1 MSIPPIRR
9 AEVQDTD
16 NISTAGQ
23 EAEQRELFFRAGG
36 DAKWGSPL
44 GKTVWQ
50 FLTKLRLINF
60 TIAVVA

>member
-16 NISTAGQ
+16 NVSTAGQ
-23 EAEQRELFFRAGG
+23 EAEQWELFFRAGG
-36 DAKWGSPL
+36 DAKRGSPL

-60 TIAVVA
+60 TTAVVA